1 MEKYLTKNGIEKI
14 KKELEHLENVK
25 RKEVIEKIKHAV
37 SQGDLRENAGYA
49 AAKEEQS
56 FIEGRIKELKSIIS
70 QAKVITKTN
79 NEKVHLGSTVYLE
92 SKQGKE
98 KYQIVSGE
106 EANILQGKVSFNSP
120 FGRALLAKKQGDVVK
135 INTLLGKSEYKIIKI
150 TQE

>member
-49 AAKEEQS
+49 TAKEEQS

-135 INTLLGKSEYKIIKI
+135 INTPLGKSEYKIIKI